1 MPNYDDQQPL
11 EDAIQELFPKFDA
24 LEIRKLLDSAPALSA
39 QRPAERVLLAC
50 LLLSEGDLDRLK
62 HYLQQATLDYRD
74 VLYWAF
80 EYNDEPPVHM
90 QRYLKRR

>member
-1 MPNYDDQQPL
+1 MPNYDDKQPL
-11 EDAIQELFPKFDA
+11 EDAIQSLFPKSDA
-24 LEIRKLLDSAPALSA
+24 GEIRRMMDSAIAHA
-39 QRPAERVLLAC
+39 GQRPEARILLAC

-62 HYLQQATLDYRD
+62 HYLQQATMDYRD